1 MIDCWEKNFGVIARP
16 LDPSRLK
23 TFLRDAENLRNR
35 DIENLR
41 NARNDDRVFGHAVMV
56 LKIDDKLYYRGYRP
70 ILEGRE
76 LRKALAKNKDA
87 KITDIFREGVD
98 AEIRDE
104 KNMYHLR
111 HKKMM
116 TETTSDEFVYQD
128 WDCAEDE
135 VHSILR
141 CVIKDEKKE
150 KVYSLDPDTARKNRN
165 VHEDKLVH
173 NCVTWIVETE
183 HTSVNNPLLPQVE
196 NGNIARFIHKLQ
208 NIGNNV

>member
-23 TFLRDAENLRNR
+23 IFLRNTKNLRNR

-41 NARNDDRVFGHAVMV
+41 NARNDDRIFGHAVMV
-56 LKIDDKLYYRGYRP
+56 LKIDDKPYYRGYRP
-70 ILEGRE
+70 ILEGSK
-76 LRKALAKNKDA
+76 LRQALAKNEDA
-87 KITDIFREGVD
+87 KITDIFRKGVD
-98 AEIRDE
+98 AEICDE
-104 KNMYHLR
+104 KNTYHLR

-116 TETTSDEFVYQD
+116 TETTSDEFVYED
-128 WDCAEDE
+128 WNCAEDE
-135 VHSILR
+135 VRSIFR

-150 KVYSLDPDTARKNRN
+150 KVYSLEPDIAQKNRN

-183 HTSVNNPLLPQVE
+183 HTSVNNPLLPHVE
-196 NGNIARFIHKLQ
+196 NGNIAQFIGKLR
-208 NIGNNV
+208 NIGNSI